1 MAAPVVAGAAA
12 LIKAVYPHATSDEVR
27 IALQLAVDPII
38 GKAPSRRVGALGSG
52 RINLAR
58 ALDLLPML
66 VKDLRSFEREGE
78 EVVGTPTVSDFYAH
92 PIVLGAGK
100 GSKPLVRV
108 IRRPGEAID
117 WLAYGEGFVGG
128 VDVAV
133 GNLDGTGRDEVVTAP
148 GAGGG
153 PHVRVFD
160 EFGAL
165 SSQFFAYESSMTGG
179 LRVAVGDTD
188 VDSDTLPEIVVLP
201 RSGSRVL
208 RQFLPDG
215 VLVGSWEIP
224 EEVVDPRLTM
234 ADVDGNGED
243 EIIIANGVG
252 APPRVWVFDYDG
264 RLLNSFLAYSQTFN
278 RGVFV
283 GSIPSGGREAIVT
296 GTGAGGGP
304 QVRALSILGV
314 LVGQFFAFDES
325 DRNGVGVSGWSPSL
339 GTHHIL
345 TLSLN
350 DGHLELRAFTL
361 QGVPVG
367 VIGDVSD
374 FGKSASIAAGQ

>member
-1 MAAPVVAGAAA
+1 M
-12 LIKAVYPHATSDEVR
+12 
-27 IALQLAVDPII
+27 QLAVDYCR
-38 GKAPSRRVGALGSG
+38 KAPSRRVGALGSG

-66 VKDLRSFEREGE
+66 VKDLRSFERGSREAL
-78 EVVGTPTVSDFYAH
+78 GTPTVSDFYAH

-100 GSKPLVRV
+100 GGKPLVRV

-243 EIIIANGVG
+243 EIIIANGVS
-252 APPRVWVFDYDG
+252 AEPRVWVFNYDG
-264 RLLNSFLAYSQTFN
+264 RLLNSFLAYSQTFDK
-278 RGVFV
+278 GVLV
-283 GSIPSGGREAIVT
+283 GSTPSGGEAIVT

-304 QVRALSILGV
+304 QVRALSSLGV
-314 LVGQFFAFDES
+314 MVGEFFASDES

-367 VIGDVSD
+367 IVGDVSD